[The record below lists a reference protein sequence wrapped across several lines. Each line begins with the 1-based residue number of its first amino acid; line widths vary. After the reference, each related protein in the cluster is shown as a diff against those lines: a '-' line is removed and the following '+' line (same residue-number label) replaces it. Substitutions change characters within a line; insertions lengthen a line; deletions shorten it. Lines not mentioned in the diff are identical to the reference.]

1 MTNEH
6 AFYFTIAAIATLWLL
21 SKKIT
26 WYIILV
32 PSFIASAFATLASII
47 HFQILAAMGFMLLG
61 FLIVTL
67 IGFID
72 NIGD

>member
-6 AFYFTIAAIATLWLL
+6 AFYFTISAIAFLWLM

-26 WYIILV
+26 WMIILFL
-32 PSFIASAFATLASII
+32 SLIATAFATLASII
-47 HFQILAAMGFMLLG
+47 HFQIAAAMGFMLLG
-61 FLIVTL
+61 TVILTL

-72 NIGD
+72 KLGE